1 MSQTLDFVIMP
12 LLAVMSF
19 IFIYT
24 TDQQRIV
31 MYYVPM
37 LSPNKYVREKSVF
50 FLFCDVI
57 YVISGGGLIQE
68 SVAVMDAA

>member
-37 LSPNKYVREKSVF
+37 LSPYKYVREKSVF
-50 FLFCDVI
+50 FFIL
-57 YVISGGGLIQE
+57 
-68 SVAVMDAA
+68 